1 MTEQGL
7 NGGQA
12 LPAARFIKEIGR
24 GKDGARDLSR
34 QDACSLFTA
43 MLEQRVSDLELG
55 AILLSMRIKG
65 ESIDELAGFMDAVVP
80 AMLKL
85 QLPPGLTAAPVLIPS
100 YNGARKKANLTP
112 LLALLIAREG
122 IPVLVHGIAEDPGR
136 VTSAEIF
143 QAMDLP
149 LCLSAQEVSQRFV
162 SGLPAMTGL
171 DCLSPALHRL
181 LMLRRILGVRNSSHT
196 LVKML
201 QPFDIPALRLY
212 SYTHPEYLQSLGHY
226 FSTHLTST
234 QGEVLMMRGT
244 EGEAVANTGRAQQI
258 DRFAQGLRETLLEK
272 QELLTATEAELPEC
286 IDAASTAAWIQK
298 VLNQEMPVPAN
309 IAEQVRLCVSIS
321 RRLHGMTP
329 NAIENSSQ
337 SKL

>member
-1 MTEQGL
+1 MNEQRQNRDQPL
-7 NGGQA
+7 R
-12 LPAARFIKEIGR
+12 AARFIKEIGR

-34 QDACSLFTA
+34 QDACSLFAA

-65 ESIDELAGFMDAVVP
+65 ESIDELAGFMDALAP

-85 QLPPGLTAAPVLIPS
+85 QLPPGLTAAPVVIPS

-143 QAMDLP
+143 QAMDLQ
-149 LCLSAQEVSQRFV
+149 LCQSSQEVSQRFAAGV
-162 SGLPAMTGL
+162 PAMMEL
-171 DCLSPALHRL
+171 DYLSPALHRL

-201 QPFDIPALRLY
+201 LPFDIPALRLY

-226 FSTHLTST
+226 FSTHLNQT

-244 EGEAVANTGRAQQI
+244 EGEVVANTGRAQQI
-258 DRFAQGLRETLLEK
+258 DRFAQGVRETLLEK
-272 QELLTATEAELPEC
+272 QELLTATEPELPED
-286 IDAASTAAWIQK
+286 IDATSTAVWIHK
-298 VLNQEMPVPAN
+298 VLNQELPVPAN

-321 RRLHGMTP
+321 RRLHGLTA
-329 NAIENSSQ
+329 NAVEYLAQ
-337 SKL
+337 